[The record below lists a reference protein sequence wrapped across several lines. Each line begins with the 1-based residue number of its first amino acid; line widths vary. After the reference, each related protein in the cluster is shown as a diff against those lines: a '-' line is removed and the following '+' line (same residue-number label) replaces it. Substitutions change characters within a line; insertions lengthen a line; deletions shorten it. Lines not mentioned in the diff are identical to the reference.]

1 MNSNSQMKKI
11 MILMIL
17 LITMVTVSAQTKRQL
32 FDFGWQF
39 THNGKTV
46 NVDLPHDWDIF
57 EGPNSGKGA
66 TGTGGG
72 WFEAGKGEYRKEFRV
87 DGGELKGLHCT
98 FLRTAYS
105 LLHLR

>member
-46 NVDLPHDWDIF
+46 SMCLVIF
-57 EGPNSGKGA
+57 A
-66 TGTGGG
+66 T
-72 WFEAGKGEYRKEFRV
+72 
-87 DGGELKGLHCT
+87 
-98 FLRTAYS
+98 S
-105 LLHLR
+105 LLYILMDFCLQVALIVVWKIYWQPVHGQ